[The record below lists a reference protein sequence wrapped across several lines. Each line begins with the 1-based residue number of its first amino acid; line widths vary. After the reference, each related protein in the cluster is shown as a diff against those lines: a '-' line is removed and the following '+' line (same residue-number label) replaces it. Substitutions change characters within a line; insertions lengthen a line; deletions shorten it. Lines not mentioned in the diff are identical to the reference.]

1 MKIINVDTPQLS
13 REFINTNVR
22 LYRSD
27 PNYIRPLDKDVNEVF
42 DEKKNKFF
50 KNGKAFR
57 WLLLDD
63 SNNYIGRIAAFYI
76 PKYKNKGDI
85 FKVGGIGFFDCINNQ
100 DAANL
105 LFDKAKSWLASLG
118 VEAMDGPINFGERDK
133 WWGLLVEGFHP
144 PLYGMNYNAPYY
156 QQLFENYGFKVFY
169 NQFCWSLKVDQQL
182 SDKFYEA
189 HRRHV
194 LNKDIKAV
202 RINKKHLE
210 KYARDFASVYNRAWA
225 SHEGNKFMSES
236 QAINLFRKLK
246 VVMDADLMWFTYH
259 KEEPIAIWL
268 NIPDLNQQFKHLN
281 GQFNLW
287 SKIKFMWYN
296 YTGVRTRFVGI
307 VFGVVPEWQGMG
319 VDYYM
324 IVEGAEGIRKKMRYK
339 ELELQWQGDFNPKMI
354 AISKNLGS
362 VMSRRLST
370 YRYLFD
376 QTKEFVR
383 HPILN

>member
-1 MKIINVDTPQLS
+1 MKIIEVNTSRLA
-13 REFINTNVR
+13 REFINTNVM
-22 LYRSD
+22 LYKSD

-50 KNGKAFR
+50 KNGKGSR

-63 SNNYIGRIAAFYI
+63 SNNYIGRIAAFYT
-76 PKYKNKGDI
+76 PRYKNKGDK
-85 FKVGGIGFFDCINNQ
+85 FKVGGVGFFDCINNQ
-100 DAANL
+100 AAANL
-105 LFDKAKSWLASLG
+105 LFDTAKDWLQQTG

-156 QQLFENYGFKVFY
+156 QQLFEGYGFKVFY
-169 NQFCWSLKVDQQL
+169 NQFCWSLQVDQQL

-189 HRRHV
+189 RRRHAM
-194 LNKDIKAV
+194 NKDIKAE
-202 RINKKHLE
+202 RINKKQLE

-225 SHEGNKFMSES
+225 SHEGNKAMSET

-246 VVMDADLMWFTYH
+246 PVMDADLMWFTYH

-281 GQFNLW
+281 GKFNLW
-287 SKIKFMWYN
+287 SKIKFLWYN

-307 VFGVVPEWQGMG
+307 VYGVVPEWQGMG

-324 IVEGAEGIRKKMRYK
+324 IVEGAEGIRGKMRYK

-354 AISKNLGS
+354 AISKNLGG
-362 VMSRRLST
+362 VMSRRLVT